1 MPSVE
6 VPRSGGAAAPGRSA
20 AQRWGRA
27 ARLGRDVGEEVSRC
41 GPEAAGRGR
50 HRTPRSRAPTARG
63 SGGSAGDPQ
72 WSDQTHAA
80 ATARTSEHVK
90 LKGAPHQVSPR
101 PVAGFARTR
110 TLKFTD
116 AVRAGL
122 GRGGVS

>member
-1 MPSVE
+1 MGKDPTDH
-6 VPRSGGAAAPGRSA
+6 SGILNGR
-20 AQRWGRA
+20 
-27 ARLGRDVGEEVSRC
+27 
-41 GPEAAGRGR
+41 
-50 HRTPRSRAPTARG
+50 
-63 SGGSAGDPQ
+63 
-72 WSDQTHAA
+72 DQTHAA